1 MPRKKSKYY
10 VRPDGLHEAIRT
22 IHGKRIAFRGR
33 SDAEVERKMLE
44 YQARLAQGR
53 TFREVA
59 ADWEAE
65 HFEAVTPNTLRA
77 YRPALTRAVKHLGD
91 DLVREITPPMVK
103 EFIVD
108 FAGHGYAKK
117 TVTTQLQICNMIFS
131 WAVEHGDCD
140 TNPCT
145 YVSIP
150 KGLKKTYRDAAS
162 PEDEARVKA
171 TPHIWLLPYFILY
184 TGLRKGEALAIQGRD
199 IDRKNMVI
207 HVTKSVYHQYGKAW
221 IKAPKSDAGNR
232 DVPLL
237 LPLLPHLPKDL
248 APDAYLFSLDGG
260 QTPLTEAQYNT
271 KWKKYVASTG
281 ITCSAH
287 QLRHSFATLLFEC
300 GGLETKD
307 IQGILGHSTAA
318 MTQDVYTHLRDSRRE
333 KTAQILNQKLAA
345 K

>member
-44 YQARLAQGR
+44 YHAKLSRGR

-59 ADWEAE
+59 NDWERE
-65 HFEAVTPNTLRA
+65 HFDEVAPNTLRA
-77 YRPALTRAVKHLGD
+77 YRPALKRAVQHFGD
-91 DLVREITPPMVK
+91 DLVREVTPPMVK
-103 EFIVD
+103 EFIMD
-108 FAGHGYAKK
+108 FAAHGYAKK
-117 TVTTQLQICNMIFS
+117 TVTTQLQICNMIFG

-140 TNPCT
+140 NNPCT

-150 KGLKKTYRDAAS
+150 KGLRKTYRDAAS
-162 PEDEARVKA
+162 SEDEARVKA
-171 TPHIWLLPYFILY
+171 TPHIWLLPFFVLY
-184 TGLRKGEALAIQGRD
+184 TGVRKGEALAIQGRD
-199 IDRKNMVI
+199 IDRKAMVI
-207 HVTKSVYHQYGKAW
+207 HVTKSVYHQDGKPW
-221 IKAPKSDAGNR
+221 IKPPKSAAGNR

-237 LPLLPHLPKDL
+237 LPLLPHLPKRL
-248 APDAYLFSLDGG
+248 APEEFLFSLDGG
-260 QTPLTEAQYNT
+260 KTPLTDAQY
-271 KWKKYVASTG
+271 KKLWAQYVRSTG

-318 MTQDVYTHLRDSRRE
+318 MTQDVYTHLRDARRQ
-333 KTAQILNQKLAA
+333 KTAQILNEKLAA